1 MKRDGDINRR
11 RIFFTIIA
19 TITVTGFCTSLF
31 YSFTNR
37 QRDVQESNPGLTPN
51 RAPKFPLTEPP
62 IETSPPGPPDIFP
75 GRSLEKR
82 RGNQAQ
88 KWWNAW
94 KVAYP
99 AELKK
104 NLANLSAKIQL
115 SPGQQSNLAPLF
127 QKEEQYWMEYLDRE
141 LEPVFQKGEKP
152 DFRALMNQSYHAL
165 IDRICS
171 DTDMQIRALLSKKQW
186 DLFHVWRKKYNRDRY
201 YWSEGRD
208 RD

>member
-1 MKRDGDINRR
+1 
-11 RIFFTIIA
+11 
-19 TITVTGFCTSLF
+19 
-31 YSFTNR
+31 
-37 QRDVQESNPGLTPN
+37 
-51 RAPKFPLTEPP
+51 
-62 IETSPPGPPDIFP
+62 
-75 GRSLEKR
+75 
-82 RGNQAQ
+82 
-88 KWWNAW
+88 
-94 KVAYP
+94 
-99 AELKK
+99 
-104 NLANLSAKIQL
+104 
-115 SPGQQSNLAPLF
+115 LAPLF